1 MIGQIGIGRIP
12 PEWNWAYATVPQA
25 HLNDRVLTVNAG
37 KALGGSTVVNAMIF
51 PRAKKEQYDV
61 WGLLNNNSSWTW
73 EGLLPFFKKSE
84 SFTVPTDF
92 QIAHGVRYDPEFHGF
107 DGTLKVGFPNYFF
120 PQSLLWQ
127 NTSVGLGFP
136 VATDLSNGEPHA
148 VGPSPF
154 SIDATNQTRCSAVC
168 GYYTPFADRPN
179 FTIITNA
186 TVTRILWAPNT
197 DNSSLLKAT
206 GVEYIANGE
215 KITLEVTEEVIL
227 SAGTIGSPKVLELS
241 GVGNSTILTAAGV
254 EPVLDLPT
262 VGENLAAGQTPS
274 PSIPFS
280 QKIYFFE
287 TLSLHLNSLS
297 FGTKTAQASSIG
309 MYAAI
314 SKSLG
319 IAAPL
324 DVLSESRLNSLLTQA
339 ESNLSYYATQFSN
352 GNPDLAKGIEA
363 QHRLALSLYREN
375 QQLCLE
381 MNVDPGYVGPTPLEN
396 RPARNFTTINTILHA
411 PLARGRSHISSSN
424 YSAPPLVD
432 PAYWAHPLDVAIHV
446 AGIKLAKTMLK
457 SPPLDSI
464 YDGEFEPGVDSDEE
478 IEQWLR
484 GVLTSDNHEIG
495 TLSML
500 PRELGGVVDTQLKV
514 YGTNNVR
521 VADAS
526 IIPFPVSAHIA
537 ADIIKKCR
545 GA

>member
-1 MIGQIGIGRIP
+1 MVSLLSIVVSLSLIHSTFSYDYVIVGGGTAGLTVASRLAEDPSTQVAVIEAGTNVDHLPEAPVKVFIPGMIGQIGIGRIP

-262 VGENLAAGQTPS
+262 VGENLAGTFLYN
-274 PSIPFS
+274 IP
-280 QKIYFFE
+280 
-287 TLSLHLNSLS
+287 
-297 FGTKTAQASSIG
+297 
-309 MYAAI
+309 
-314 SKSLG
+314 
-319 IAAPL
+319 P
-324 DVLSESRLNSLLTQA
+324 V
-339 ESNLSYYATQFSN
+339 
-352 GNPDLAKGIEA
+352 
-363 QHRLALSLYREN
+363 
-375 QQLCLE
+375 
-381 MNVDPGYVGPTPLEN
+381 VV
-396 RPARNFTTINTILHA
+396 
-411 PLARGRSHISSSN
+411 
-424 YSAPPLVD
+424 
-432 PAYWAHPLDVAIHV
+432 AY
-446 AGIKLAKTMLK
+446 
-457 SPPLDSI
+457 
-464 YDGEFEPGVDSDEE
+464 
-478 IEQWLR
+478 
-484 GVLTSDNHEIG
+484 
-495 TLSML
+495 
-500 PRELGGVVDTQLKV
+500 
-514 YGTNNVR
+514 
-521 VADAS
+521 
-526 IIPFPVSAHIA
+526 
-537 ADIIKKCR
+537 
-545 GA
+545 